1 MCLVDFCGAVFFFFP
16 RCGFSL
22 SLNNR
27 PEEDTEEDRL
37 VEEDRQLVAED
48 TQLVEEDMVEDM
60 AAEDRVVED
69 RPLVEDRQLV
79 GDRVAEDRVEDK
91 VVEDKV
97 VEDRP
102 LVECRRL
109 EVAPPGLEVEVEV
122 LWLEWQW

>member
-1 MCLVDFCGAVFFFFP
+1 LISLAFSALVGSIC
-16 RCGFSL
+16 
-22 SLNNR
+22 LNNR
-27 PEEDTEEDRL
+27 PEEDTEEDI

-69 RPLVEDRQLV
+69 RPLVEDRV
-79 GDRVAEDRVEDK
+79 AGDR
-91 VVEDKV
+91 VEDKV

-102 LVECRRL
+102 LVGDRPLVECTRL